1 MTGEDSMGPKPGSE
15 NEVTI
20 FRSPDV
26 SEGTLHEYEQ
36 VLPQPN
42 VKLPLATALSPR

>member
-1 MTGEDSMGPKPGSE
+1 MIGEDSMAPKPGSE

-20 FRSPDV
+20 FRSPEI

-36 VLPQPN
+36 VLPQPK
-42 VKLPLATALSPR
+42 VKLPLATAWSPR